1 VVGLLTA
8 LAAAF
13 LGLGEHAVL
22 RGLNAT
28 SEAPVAGSCAQS
40 VSLIFFSRHVIGA
53 ALFPSPPLQAPK
65 SRASMGAAETE
76 TASQELVSAFQV
88 SLEMRAIEVSLGF
101 PLFLSSSTLGALS
114 PSLVFVQSA
123 AQARYLQTALG
134 TATATRSTAA
144 ASALSGLPARRA
156 KKHSAP
162 SPRRTACRAAALTV
176 EPAMPLDTSVSAARG
191 GLA

>member
-1 VVGLLTA
+1 LLTA

-13 LGLGEHAVL
+13 LGLGEHTVL

-40 VSLIFFSRHVIGA
+40 VSLVFSRHVICA
-53 ALFPSPPLQAPK
+53 ALFPQAPK

-101 PLFLSSSTLGALS
+101 TRFLSSSALGALS
-114 PSLVFVQSA
+114 PWLVCFQSA

-144 ASALSGLPARRA
+144 ASALSGLPAWRA

-176 EPAMPLDTSVSAARG
+176 EPAMPPDASVSAARG